1 MTKTEEMRKNNG
13 DVVDLNEQNAAPDPD
28 SSGTMSKEQK
38 GMSVNRQQRME
49 ETINKIGYYLRLLW
63 QERKVI
69 AIVNGIVFAISVL
82 ILIFVVRPY
91 YESTITIL
99 PDYGNKSTIAGLSE
113 LAASIT
119 GMDLAQSSP
128 TEIYEN
134 IVYSDAVL
142 QPVAYTKYKTESF
155 KGSVN
160 LIQYFDLRPDAD
172 EPPERRELTMYRKFF
187 KSFSTGNLS
196 TNVTGLTKILTIT
209 VTMPESRLSADVAN
223 RIAQSLDEYIR
234 TKRKSFAS
242 DQKIYIE
249 KRLSQVKDSLTFVEN
264 MLKQFRQQ
272 NRVIGQS
279 PELMLEQARLER
291 NVETLSTVY
300 IQLTNQYELAKLDEI
315 KDTPVLNV
323 REEVTDPVY
332 KKGPPRTLIL
342 GILMLMS
349 LLCSCI
355 YFIYRDQLGNYW
367 RMFSSNLRR

>member
-1 MTKTEEMRKNNG
+1 
-13 DVVDLNEQNAAPDPD
+13 VVDLNEQNAAPDPD